1 MEVFMKVLLTAINAK
16 YIHSNLAVYSLRAY
30 AGKYAQ
36 QTEIAE
42 YTINQP
48 MDDILSDIYKKRPDV
63 LCLSCYL
70 WNILYVEQLITEIY
84 TRTYTLSLHD
94 ALPICDHILP
104 IVAGVI
110 ARGKTSPVKEIQ
122 QFLFILRLHI
132 ISLQAIFKTAI
143 QILPV
148 NPNNTG
154 RIPWAL
160 HPSFNLQRKY
170 ARFQNLGK
178 NIQCTKVF
186 HAENT
191 FLILFIEDRKS
202 VE

>member
-1 MEVFMKVLLTAINAK
+1 M
-16 YIHSNLAVYSLRAY
+16 
-30 AGKYAQ
+30 
-36 QTEIAE
+36 
-42 YTINQP
+42 
-48 MDDILSDIYKKRPDV
+48 
-63 LCLSCYL
+63 
-70 WNILYVEQLITEIY
+70 
-84 TRTYTLSLHD
+84 
-94 ALPICDHILP
+94 
-104 IVAGVI
+104 AGVI

-191 FLILFIEDRKS
+191 FLILFIDGGPIFLFCHPVGQAAGLGAASS
-202 VE
+202 VAAAASDQTAHKTLA